1 LAETD
6 PLPNGLTFHTL
17 LSDLPHPC
25 STTGG
30 DLTFIPPGGKALNSP
45 SDRYGLD
52 HNSRSRFKPSLLST
66 RRVGVGVFTGGA
78 PRAQASGLE
87 GVACGTILP
96 QGKSAKRSPQNA
108 LKHQQLERRGNSAEA
123 ITVLIAAYDYLF
135 REGLR
140 QFLSSHKDV
149 RVIGEADDGVQ
160 ALGMVD
166 TLRPDILL
174 LGGQMLKESGLKLL
188 SAFRS
193 KSPKTKVLLF
203 SGRLED
209 AFIAEA
215 LLHGA
220 MGYLLTTST
229 QKDLIK
235 AIRATCAGEI
245 WAERKLLTQVLEDMR
260 RRINE
265 LQHQPLE
272 RGEHLTEREREI
284 VQYVTHGMTNK
295 EIASRLGISEK
306 TVKTHL
312 HSTFAKLKVN
322 RRVQLF
328 RAPSNFP

>member
-1 LAETD
+1 VAETD
-6 PLPNGLTFHTL
+6 PLPDGLTCHTV
-17 LSDLPHPC
+17 LSDLPYSC

-30 DLTFIPPGGKALNSP
+30 DLTSTPSGGAAPSNSP
-45 SDRYGLD
+45 ARYGLG
-52 HNSRSRFKPSLLST
+52 HNSRTRFKSSPFST
-66 RRVGVGVFTGGA
+66 RRVDVGLFTGSA
-78 PRAQASGLE
+78 PRGQAPALK
-87 GVACGTILP
+87 GVPYAIILP
-96 QGKSAKRSPQNA
+96 KVKSAKRSPQKA
-108 LKHQQLERRGNSAEA
+108 LKHQQFEGREDSAEA
-123 ITVLIAAYDYLF
+123 ITVLIAAYDSLF

-140 QFLSSHKDV
+140 LFLSSHKDI
-149 RVIGEADDGVQ
+149 RVIGEAADGVQ
-160 ALGMVD
+160 AMGIVD

-188 SAFRS
+188 PAFRS
-193 KSPKTKVLLF
+193 KSPKTKVLIF

-245 WAERKLLTQVLEDMR
+245 WAERKVLTQVLEDMR

-265 LQHQPLE
+265 LQDQPLE

-284 VQYVTHGMTNK
+284 VQCVTHGMTNK